1 MSNFNIRKIN
11 DRISFET
18 SFRNEPGGFVHSA
31 TLFIDNE
38 RMTRQ
43 HCHWGNRTWEA
54 YPFQAVMKK
63 CFKTLIERTKDAAKI
78 AEYTQMLNLLGD

>member
-1 MSNFNIRKIN
+1 MAIHKIN

-31 TLFIDNE
+31 TLFINNE

-54 YPFQAVMKK
+54 YPYQSVMKK
-63 CFKTLIERTKDAAKI
+63 CLKFVIARTVDEDKRI
-78 AEYTQMLNLLGD
+78 EYTKALNLLGD

>member
-11 DRISFET
+11 EHIEFET
-18 SFRNEPGGFVHSA
+18 SYRNEPGGFAHSA

-38 RMTRQ
+38 RMVKQ
-43 HCHWGNRTWEA
+43 VKHYNNRTWES
-54 YPFQAVMKK
+54 YPFQSVMKK
-63 CFKTLIERTKDAAKI
+63 CFKILIERTKDAAKI